1 MFGDISQKFDISA
14 KRKKKSAKNSIYQ
27 PNARRN
33 QPKIQYISQTQ
44 EEISQKFDISAKPNN
59 HKKKAE
65 KKLKTKAYS
74 LQELRRKG
82 FLLQLR
88 Y

>member
-1 MFGDISQKFDISA
+1 MERINNDFNPHVWG
-14 KRKKKSAKNSIYQ
+14 Y
-27 PNARRN
+27 
-33 QPKIQYISQTQ
+33 QPKIRYISQTQ
-44 EEISQKFDISAKPNN
+44 EEISQIFNISAKPNN
-59 HKKKAE
+59 HK